1 MGLRLIDIQL
11 SLKLFDMQQPRLD
24 PRFDRRLQYLL
35 CLKHACRGVIP
46 TANSAIIHLPLPSQ
60 KIAALLLVSNERV
73 GTMEGFADLQS
84 ASVGASGTKTTKP
97 CIPNRRRCGL
107 TRPIPYLTLP
117 YGSVG
122 MPHAW
127 SSSFAFLES
136 LRAYALQVFSLESTV
151 PILLSLVTFFHSCIF
166 PASTSIVSFLA
177 GPTTA
182 FCSAGSSIL
191 YQQCRIQTI
200 CTVHP
205 PTIRM
210 LSRSVTN
217 SVLQMVTFGGRCPLA
232 PWSQTHLKRVV
243 IIRV

>member
-1 MGLRLIDIQL
+1 LIDIQL

-107 TRPIPYLTLP
+107 TRPIPYLT

-122 MPHAW
+122 MPMLGLAPLH
-127 SSSFAFLES
+127 FLNLS
-136 LRAYALQVFSLESTV
+136 VLTLLKYFPLKVLY
-151 PILLSLVTFFHSCIF
+151 LLSLVTFFHSCIF